1 MSLSI
6 VIALFCSSIMLFSLF
21 FIAKVHC
28 SESRVNV
35 GDDFITVFLKDRE
48 RVIKKSGSRMA
59 ISTYLLILGIS
70 PLAVGAF
77 VYFFSQ
83 NGLFSILMAFMGFLI
98 PDIILMIIRNS
109 TQKKY
114 EERYARALN
123 QMGSSLRAGLSI
135 ARAVEDVAQCKFV
148 HPSMQNCF
156 AKLSADLQMGLPVS
170 EAFQRMA
177 DDCGNEDAQDVALA
191 IAVQDTVGGHEADVV
206 LSIAKNIEERIMM
219 RREIKSIF
227 AATSAMVWMFD
238 FIAPGTILYFCITS
252 PSYID
257 TYFQDSIHILMFV
270 IILCMPFVGSI
281 INHKTLKRV
290 QKGV

>member
-1 MSLSI
+1 
-6 VIALFCSSIMLFSLF
+6 MLFSLF

-148 HPSMQNCF
+148 HPSMQKYF

>member
-98 PDIILMIIRNS
+98 PDILLMIIRNS

-123 QMGSSLRAGLSI
+123 QMGSSLRAEIG
-135 ARAVEDVAQCKFV
+135 RAHV
-148 HPSMQNCF
+148 
-156 AKLSADLQMGLPVS
+156 
-170 EAFQRMA
+170 
-177 DDCGNEDAQDVALA
+177 
-191 IAVQDTVGGHEADVV
+191 
-206 LSIAKNIEERIMM
+206 
-219 RREIKSIF
+219 
-227 AATSAMVWMFD
+227 
-238 FIAPGTILYFCITS
+238 
-252 PSYID
+252 
-257 TYFQDSIHILMFV
+257 
-270 IILCMPFVGSI
+270 
-281 INHKTLKRV
+281 
-290 QKGV
+290 

>member
-1 MSLSI
+1 
-6 VIALFCSSIMLFSLF
+6 MLFSLF

-98 PDIILMIIRNS
+98 PDILLMIIRNS

-148 HPSMQNCF
+148 HPLMQKCF

>member
-1 MSLSI
+1 
-6 VIALFCSSIMLFSLF
+6 
-21 FIAKVHC
+21 
-28 SESRVNV
+28 
-35 GDDFITVFLKDRE
+35 
-48 RVIKKSGSRMA
+48 MA

-70 PLAVGAF
+70 PLAVGTF

-98 PDIILMIIRNS
+98 PDILLMIIRNS

-148 HPSMQNCF
+148 HPSMQKCF

>member
-1 MSLSI
+1 
-6 VIALFCSSIMLFSLF
+6 
-21 FIAKVHC
+21 
-28 SESRVNV
+28 
-35 GDDFITVFLKDRE
+35 
-48 RVIKKSGSRMA
+48 
-59 ISTYLLILGIS
+59 
-70 PLAVGAF
+70 
-77 VYFFSQ
+77 
-83 NGLFSILMAFMGFLI
+83 
-98 PDIILMIIRNS
+98 
-109 TQKKY
+109 
-114 EERYARALN
+114 
-123 QMGSSLRAGLSI
+123 
-135 ARAVEDVAQCKFV
+135 
-148 HPSMQNCF
+148 
-156 AKLSADLQMGLPVS
+156 
-170 EAFQRMA
+170 MA

-191 IAVQDTVGGHEADVV
+191 IDVQDAVGGHEADVV

>member
-1 MSLSI
+1 
-6 VIALFCSSIMLFSLF
+6 MLFSLF

-98 PDIILMIIRNS
+98 PDILLMIIRNS

-148 HPSMQNCF
+148 HPSMQKCF
-156 AKLSADLQMGLPVS
+156 TKLSADLQMGLPVS

>member
-1 MSLSI
+1 
-6 VIALFCSSIMLFSLF
+6 
-21 FIAKVHC
+21 
-28 SESRVNV
+28 
-35 GDDFITVFLKDRE
+35 
-48 RVIKKSGSRMA
+48 
-59 ISTYLLILGIS
+59 
-70 PLAVGAF
+70 
-77 VYFFSQ
+77 
-83 NGLFSILMAFMGFLI
+83 MGF
-98 PDIILMIIRNS
+98 PNVFRFFGYGCCNRNTFGIRSRN
-109 TQKKY
+109 
-114 EERYARALN
+114 
-123 QMGSSLRAGLSI
+123 
-135 ARAVEDVAQCKFV
+135 V
-148 HPSMQNCF
+148 
-156 AKLSADLQMGLPVS
+156 PVS

>member
-1 MSLSI
+1 
-6 VIALFCSSIMLFSLF
+6 MLFSLF

-148 HPSMQNCF
+148 HPLMQKCF

>member
-148 HPSMQNCF
+148 HPSMQKCF

-170 EAFQRMA
+170 EAFQRMQNPVRSTAHKYKEDFHLRNCKSTSSLSCLPAGLPAVSAYILPGFPGA
-177 DDCGNEDAQDVALA
+177 DN
-191 IAVQDTVGGHEADVV
+191 
-206 LSIAKNIEERIMM
+206 
-219 RREIKSIF
+219 
-227 AATSAMVWMFD
+227 
-238 FIAPGTILYFCITS
+238 
-252 PSYID
+252 
-257 TYFQDSIHILMFV
+257 TYASE
-270 IILCMPFVGSI
+270 
-281 INHKTLKRV
+281 
-290 QKGV
+290 